1 MNNLVKKYFSNKFL
15 INVLPVIS
23 INLLFLIFWIIGK
36 YYHNIMLTTFLT
48 IFQTIFNLIINTIY
62 LIIIN
67 IRHSIYYKNK
77 IFIINILFM
86 ILSCIIGII
95 LHYFCWGVTIGDLL
109 NPDWGTVN
117 LFYTMLLIIP
127 IIFFIG
133 IIEQIILILIYN
145 LRWKKGK

>member
-1 MNNLVKKYFSNKFL
+1 MKDLVKKYFSNKLF

-23 INLLFLIFWIIGK
+23 INLLFLIFWVIGK
-36 YYHNIMLTTFLT
+36 YIHNSMLTTFVTL
-48 IFQTIFNLIINTIY
+48 FQTIFNLIINTIY

-67 IRHSIYYKNK
+67 IIHSIYYKYK

-86 ILSCIIGII
+86 ILSCIIGIT

-109 NPDWGTVN
+109 SPDWGTIN